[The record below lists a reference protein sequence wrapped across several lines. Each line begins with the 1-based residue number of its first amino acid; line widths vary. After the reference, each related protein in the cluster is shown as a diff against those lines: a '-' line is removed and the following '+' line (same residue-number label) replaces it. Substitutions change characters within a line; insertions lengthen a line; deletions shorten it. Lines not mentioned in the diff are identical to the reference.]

1 MFNTM
6 KLQMWV
12 QAKLNQFLHDEKGEV
27 NIVSIVVLIGIAVV
41 LAIVFKDAIS
51 NLLKS
56 LLNTIDGNAQNA
68 VAGI

>member
-56 LLNTIDGNAQNA
+56 LLNTIDGTAQNA

>member
-41 LAIVFKDAIS
+41 LAIVFKNAIS

>member
-12 QAKLNQFLHDEKGEV
+12 QAKLNKFLHDEKGEV